1 MRVPLLAGTRV
12 VLADAPDDAT
22 ILRPPAPGEP
32 LGDVGA
38 AVRDALRFP
47 LAGPALADAVTK
59 GGHATVVVESPALP
73 IPGAAFDP
81 REEAVAAAVAELE
94 AVGVPAR
101 NQTVLV
107 AAGLARRPLGR
118 ELQALFSFDFARR
131 FRGRVEVHDVEADDL
146 VELGTDG
153 NVPLRVHPALVET
166 DLVLTVG
173 AAESVLHGGPA
184 SLVAASCSEALRAAQ
199 AYSLLETGAS
209 RGWRAGVALERALA
223 DRAPVLGV
231 SLALNHPRLGALP
244 DYPYDPDAL
253 DRLARSPLRAL
264 YGALPRVLRERVLH
278 SLRAELTAAAAFA
291 GPPSVAHAE
300 ALLRSIEARAA
311 FLPQRLDTLVVPVPA
326 TTPTLPREAPNPL
339 QTANLALGL
348 ALRLWRDDFPV
359 VDGGTVVLVNRFQR
373 RFAHPTQSP
382 YRGFFAATRTGRD
395 PDELAAA
402 AHAAVADPRAIEA
415 YRAGR
420 ACHPLLPFAEWDA
433 CQPALGRLGSVLVAE
448 CRDATA
454 ARQLGF
460 VPVHSLTAAVQMG
473 HARAG
478 DDASLGLLLSPP
490 YFPLVVGQGT

>member
-1 MRVPLLAGTRV
+1 VKVPLLAGTRV

-22 ILRPPAPGEP
+22 VLLPPAPGDA

-47 LAGPALADAVTK
+47 LTGPALADAVTK

-94 AVGVPAR
+94 AFGVPAR

-173 AAESVLHGGPA
+173 AAESILHGGPA
-184 SLVAASCSEALRAAQ
+184 SLVAASCAEALRAAQ

-244 DYPYDPDAL
+244 GYPYDPGTL
-253 DRLARSPLRAL
+253 DRLVRSPLRAL

-278 SLRAELTAAAAFA
+278 SLRVELTAAAAFA

-300 ALLRSIEARAA
+300 ALLRAIEARAA
-311 FLPQRLDTLVVPVPA
+311 FLPRRLDTLVVPVPA

-339 QTANLALGL
+339 QAAHLALGL

-359 VDGGTVVLVNRFQR
+359 AEGGTVVLVDRFQR
-373 RFAHPTQSP
+373 RFAHPTQTP
-382 YRGFFAATRTGRD
+382 YRGFFAAARTGRD
-395 PDELAAA
+395 PEELAAA
-402 AHAAVADPRAIEA
+402 AHAAVADSRAVEA

-420 ACHPLLPFAEWDA
+420 TCHPLLPFAEWDA
-433 CQPALGRLGSVLVAE
+433 CQPALGRLGAILVAE

-478 DDASLGLLLSPP
+478 GAASLGFLLSPP